1 MPRHIS
7 IVFPGQGSQSL
18 GMLDCFSKDTLNSY
32 KDLIIK
38 SLGFDLIDIINNGPE
53 EELNRTSITQP
64 AILFTSYLYFK
75 NIKELLNIKPN
86 ILCGHSLGEYSSLV
100 AAESI
105 TLDDAL
111 LIVHKR
117 GLMME
122 NCEQGSMYAVINAD
136 FDEIKEVCSKVEIEM
151 NTIVSPAN
159 LNSPNQT
166 VISGTNEGTNAV
178 IKDLK
183 ERGYRKCIKLNV
195 SIAAHSK
202 VMAPTL
208 NKFKKVLNKINISM
222 PRYEILHNIDSKKS
236 LNIDE
241 LKDKLLGQ
249 LIKPVQWVSTMK
261 HIQKANGIMIE
272 CGPGKV
278 LSGIAKANN
287 MDNVYSTS
295 SETFMDSV
303 NKIL

>member
-18 GMLDCFSKDTLNSY
+18 GMLGCFSNDILNSY

-75 NIKELLNIKPN
+75 NLKESLNIKPS

-122 NCEQGSMYAVINAD
+122 NCAQGSMYAVINVD
-136 FDEIKEVCSKVEIEM
+136 FEEIKEVCSKVEIEM

-159 LNSPNQT
+159 LNAPNQT
-166 VISGTNEGTNAV
+166 VISGKDEGTHAV
-178 IKDLK
+178 VKILK
-183 ERGYRKCIKLNV
+183 ERGHRKCIKLNV
-195 SIAAHSK
+195 SIASHSK
-202 VMAPTL
+202 VMLPTI
-208 NKFKKVLNKINISM
+208 NKFKIALNELNIRM
-222 PRYEILHNIDSKKS
+222 PKYEILHNVDSKRS
-236 LNIDE
+236 STIDD
-241 LKDKLLGQ
+241 LKEKLLSQ
-249 LIKPVQWVSTMK
+249 LTKPVQWVNTMK
-261 HIQKANGIMIE
+261 YIK
-272 CGPGKV
+272 KS
-278 LSGIAKANN
+278 SGII
-287 MDNVYSTS
+287 
-295 SETFMDSV
+295 SV
-303 NKIL
+303 PS

>member
-18 GMLDCFSKDTLNSY
+18 GMLDCFSNDILNSY

-75 NIKELLNIKPN
+75 HIKELNIKPN

-100 AAESI
+100 AAESL

-122 NCEQGSMYAVINAD
+122 NCKQGSMYAIINVD
-136 FDEIKEVCSKVEIEM
+136 FAEIKEVCSKVEIEM

-159 LNSPNQT
+159 LNAPNQT
-166 VISGTNEGTNAV
+166 VISGKDEGTHAV
-178 IKDLK
+178 VKILK
-183 ERGYRKCIKLNV
+183 ERGHRKCIKLNV
-195 SIAAHSK
+195 SIASHSK
-202 VMAPTL
+202 VMLPTI
-208 NKFKKVLNKINISM
+208 NKFKIALNELNIRM
-222 PRYEILHNIDSKKS
+222 PKYEILHNVDSKRS
-236 LNIDE
+236 STIDD
-241 LKDKLLGQ
+241 LKGKLLSQ
-249 LIKPVQWVSTMK
+249 LTKPVQWVNTMK
-261 HIQKANGIMIE
+261 YIKKSSGIIIE

-278 LSGIAKANN
+278 LSGLAKANN
-287 MDNVYSTS
+287 IDTVYSAS
-295 SETFMDSV
+295 SENFMNDL